1 MKFENSYEV
10 IEKIEMKKR
19 NGIALRKFKAYMQSL
34 NNPQYQLKC
43 IHVGGT
49 NGKGSTSNA
58 IATVLME
65 AGYKV
70 GLFTSPYL
78 ETHHDRI
85 RINDCYIPDEVIVS
99 YANEQYAMWCEYD
112 LSMFE
117 IDMYIATRYFVENN
131 VDYAVFE
138 VGMGGDRDATNIID
152 PMVSAITN
160 IGMDHNEFL
169 GDTYTEIAEKKA
181 GIIKENRA
189 LITSETRKECI
200 EVFEK
205 VCKEKKAQ
213 LIFCESPT
221 NVYIDHKLHFDYKN
235 YKDVIQPTL
244 ALYQAQNASLA
255 IEILEYLRKNN
266 FVNVSDVQMYTGL
279 SKAKWKGRFEVMC
292 ENPLIIVD
300 GAHNKEGI
308 EALVSSAKN
317 LDSLKI
323 LFTALKD
330 KPHHEM
336 LERLCTISK
345 DITITE
351 FAFPRADTAENI
363 AKGFDVKVIK
373 DYKEAITSL
382 LSYEGTTLICGSLY
396 FISIVREY
404 LKSIGI
410 CK

>member
-10 IEKIEMKKR
+10 IKKIEMKKR
-19 NGIALRKFKAYMQSL
+19 NGIALRKFKAYMNSL
-34 NNPQYQLKC
+34 NNPQFQLKC

-49 NGKGSTSNA
+49 NGKGSTSND

-85 RINDCYIPDEVIVS
+85 RINDCFIPDEVIVS
-99 YANEQYAMWCEYD
+99 YANEQYDAWVEYD

-189 LITSETRKECI
+189 LITTETREECVS
-200 EVFEK
+200 VFKK
-205 VCKEKKAQ
+205 VCEEKNA
-213 LIFCESPT
+213 
-221 NVYIDHKLHFDYKN
+221 VYISCQKPENVMIDTKLHFDYKE
-235 YKDVIQPTL
+235 YKNVTQPTL
-244 ALYQAQNASLA
+244 ALYQATNASLA
-255 IEILEYLRKNN
+255 IEVLDYLRKND
-266 FVNVSDVQMYTGL
+266 FICLSDAQLYSGL
-279 SKAKWKGRFEVMC
+279 AKAKWKGRFEVMC
-292 ENPLIIVD
+292 EKPLIIVD
-300 GAHNKEGI
+300 GAHNREGMD
-308 EALVSSAKN
+308 ALISSAKN
-317 LDSLKI
+317 IPDLKI

-336 LERLCTISK
+336 LEKLLTISK
-345 DITITE
+345 DVTVTE
-351 FAFPRADTAENI
+351 FDFPRADLAENI
-363 AKGFDVKVIK
+363 AHGFDVKVIK
-373 DYKEAITSL
+373 DYKEAIDSL
-382 LSYEGTTLICGSLY
+382 ISKEGATLICGSLY
-396 FISIVREY
+396 FISIVRDY
-404 LKSIGI
+404 LKSIDL
-410 CK
+410 C